1 MTQIPM
7 FSFAFIRV
15 NSRLILVLHAT
26 PRQLARIAILT

>member
-15 NSRLILVLHAT
+15 NSRLILVHAT
-26 PRQLARIAILT
+26 PKQLARMAILT